1 VTLQLVQKHRY
12 CLFASQPDHEKV
24 YSKLEYVAQICREA
38 MQKRGR
44 DKGVWLW
51 QEAMEPLL
59 EHEGTTRSQVDRIRL
74 RVLALLHWCFYHT
87 FWPCTSTTFCHLYHS
102 SALHLGISRLSI
114 PALCTLFYGL
124 VGLQT
129 GNICVFAPA
138 AGSPHPLLIQATW
151 WDSLT

>member
-1 VTLQLVQKHRY
+1 VTQQLVQKHRY

-59 EHEGTTRSQVDRIRL
+59 EHEGTTASLVLLPYI
-74 RVLALLHWCFYHT
+74 LALHFNHILSSLPF
-87 FWPCTSTTFCHLYHS
+87 FCIASGHL
-102 SALHLGISRLSI
+102 
-114 PALCTLFYGL
+114 
-124 VGLQT
+124 
-129 GNICVFAPA
+129 
-138 AGSPHPLLIQATW
+138 
-151 WDSLT
+151 